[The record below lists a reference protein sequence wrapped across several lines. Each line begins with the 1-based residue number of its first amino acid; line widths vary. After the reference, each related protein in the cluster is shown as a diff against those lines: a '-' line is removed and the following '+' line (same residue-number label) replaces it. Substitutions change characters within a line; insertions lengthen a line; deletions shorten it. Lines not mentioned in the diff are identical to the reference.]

1 MLTAKACAACAA
13 LLFVQAALPAEEP
26 PKRELIYGAEL
37 MTHQEREQYRQR
49 MRGTRN
55 ATEKAQVEDQ
65 HRKRVRERARKR
77 GMELNAEG
85 VAAKK

>member
-1 MLTAKACAACAA
+1 MPTVKACAACAA
-13 LLFVQAALPAEEP
+13 LLLAQAVAAAEEP

-49 MRGTRN
+49 VRG
-55 ATEKAQVEDQ
+55 AKDASEKAQVEDQ

-77 GMELNAEG
+77 GLELDPQG